1 MENNIESKFNLSLSQ
16 KNLNNAI
23 LSFLIE
29 STAQNEVILNE
40 ILALRLQIKYNGALT
55 PEILQEEI
63 EAINEAV
70 RVKKLKIFEN
80 IVFSYGF
87 EDNPTQKF
95 TLQDLIKLAAENLK
109 LSIDSFPKKNDS
121 EKNE

>member
-55 PEILQEEI
+55 PEILQQEI
-63 EAINEAV
+63 EAINEEV

-80 IVFSYGF
+80 IVHSYGF
-87 EDNPTQKF
+87 EDEPTQKF
-95 TLQDLIKLAAENLK
+95 TMQDLIKLAAENLK